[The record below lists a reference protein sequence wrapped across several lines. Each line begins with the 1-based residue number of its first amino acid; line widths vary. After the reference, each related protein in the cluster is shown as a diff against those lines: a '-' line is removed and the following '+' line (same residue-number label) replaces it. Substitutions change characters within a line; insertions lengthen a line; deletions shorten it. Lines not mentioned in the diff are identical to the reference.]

1 MNCRSI
7 LNNRT
12 VSLLFLAAVALYF
25 GRGVFGVEGWLW
37 ADFTKALPVMLL
49 GVTTWLYGGNK
60 MLPIAML
67 LSAFG
72 DIAGEHGEFIYQIA
86 LFAVAHICFI
96 AYFCRKASF
105 KRERLWQLALW
116 CVILVLFGGFII
128 SNIDHTAFRIACS
141 IYMLIIGSMAAV
153 TLFIDSSRRWWY
165 TVAALI
171 FVFSDSCIAWN
182 KFIDKCAY
190 SGIVIMT
197 TYFAAQLIFANLY
210 LKEDK

>member
-1 MNCRSI
+1 M
-7 LNNRT
+7 NNRT
-12 VSLLFLAAVALYF
+12 VSLLFVAAVALYF
-25 GRGVFGVEGWLW
+25 GRGVFDVESWLW
-37 ADFTKALPVMLL
+37 ADFTKALPVALL

-60 MLPIAML
+60 LLPIVML
-67 LSAFG
+67 LSAAG
-72 DIAGEHGEFIYQIA
+72 DIAGEHGEFIYLIA

-153 TLFIDSSRRWWY
+153 TLFIDSPRRWYY
-165 TVAALI
+165 TAAALI

-182 KFIDKCAY
+182 KFVEKFAY
-190 SGIVIMT
+190 AGITIMA
-197 TYFAAQLIFANLY
+197 TYFLAQLIFANLY
-210 LKEDK
+210 LKEE

>member
-12 VSLLFLAAVALYF
+12 VSLLFVAAVALYF
-25 GRGVFGVEGWLW
+25 GRGVFGCSSWLW
-37 ADFTKALPVMLL
+37 LDITKALPVALL
-49 GVTTWLYGGNK
+49 GVTTWLYGENK
-60 MLPIAML
+60 LLPIAML
-67 LSAFG
+67 LSAAG

-153 TLFIDSSRRWWY
+153 TLFIDSPRRWYY
-165 TVAALI
+165 TAAALI

-182 KFIDKCAY
+182 KFVEKFAY
-190 SGIVIMT
+190 AGITIMA
-197 TYFAAQLIFANLY
+197 TYFLAQLIFANLY
-210 LKEDK
+210 LKEE

>member
-12 VSLLFLAAVALYF
+12 VSLLFVAAVALYF
-25 GRGVFGVEGWLW
+25 SRGVFGCNSWLW
-37 ADFTKALPVMLL
+37 LDITKALPVALL
-49 GVTTWLYGGNK
+49 GVTTWLYEGNK
-60 MLPIAML
+60 LLPIAML
-67 LSAFG
+67 LSAAG

-153 TLFIDSSRRWWY
+153 TLFIDSPRRWYY
-165 TVAALI
+165 TAAALI

-182 KFIDKCAY
+182 KFVEKFAY
-190 SGIVIMT
+190 AGITIMA
-197 TYFAAQLIFANLY
+197 TYFLAQLIFANLY
-210 LKEDK
+210 LKEE

>member
-1 MNCRSI
+1 MN
-7 LNNRT
+7 NHT
-12 VSLLFLAAVALYF
+12 VSLLFVAAVALYF
-25 GRGVFGVEGWLW
+25 SRGVFDCNSWLW
-37 ADFTKALPVMLL
+37 LDITKALPVALL

-60 MLPIAML
+60 LLPIAML
-67 LSAFG
+67 LSAAG

-153 TLFIDSSRRWWY
+153 TLFIDSPRRWYY
-165 TVAALI
+165 TAAALI

-182 KFIDKCAY
+182 KFVEKFAY
-190 SGIVIMT
+190 AGITIMA
-197 TYFAAQLIFANLY
+197 TYFLAQLIFANLY
-210 LKEDK
+210 LKEE

>member
-1 MNCRSI
+1 
-7 LNNRT
+7 
-12 VSLLFLAAVALYF
+12 
-25 GRGVFGVEGWLW
+25 
-37 ADFTKALPVMLL
+37 
-49 GVTTWLYGGNK
+49 

-67 LSAFG
+67 LSAAG
-72 DIAGEHGEFIYQIA
+72 DIAGEHRAFLWQVGF
-86 LFAVAHICFI
+86 FAAAHICFI
-96 AYFCRKASF
+96 AYFCSKASF

-141 IYMLIIGSMAAV
+141 IYILIIGSMAAV

-182 KFIDKCAY
+182 KFIDKFAY

>member
-1 MNCRSI
+1 MNCRNI

-12 VSLLFLAAVALYF
+12 VSLLFVAAVALYF
-25 GRGVFGVEGWLW
+25 GRGVFGCNSWLW
-37 ADFTKALPVMLL
+37 LDITKALPVALL

-60 MLPIAML
+60 LLPIAML
-67 LSAFG
+67 LSAAG
-72 DIAGEHGEFIYQIA
+72 DIAGEHGAFIYQIA

-153 TLFIDSSRRWWY
+153 TLFIDSPSRWY
-165 TVAALI
+165 YTAAALI

-182 KFIDKCAY
+182 KFVEKFAY
-190 SGIVIMT
+190 AGITIMA
-197 TYFAAQLIFANLY
+197 TYFLAQLIFANLY
-210 LKEDK
+210 LKEE

>member
-1 MNCRSI
+1 MNYRSI

-12 VSLLFLAAVALYF
+12 VSLLFVAAVALYF
-25 GRGVFGVEGWLW
+25 SRGVFGCNSWLW
-37 ADFTKALPVMLL
+37 LDITKALPVALL

-60 MLPIAML
+60 LLPIAML
-67 LSAFG
+67 LSAAG

-141 IYMLIIGSMAAV
+141 IYMLIIGSMAAI
-153 TLFIDSSRRWWY
+153 TLFIDSPRRWYY
-165 TVAALI
+165 TAAALI

-182 KFIDKCAY
+182 KFVEKFAY
-190 SGIVIMT
+190 AGITIMA
-197 TYFAAQLIFANLY
+197 TYFLAQLIFANLY
-210 LKEDK
+210 LKEE

>member
-1 MNCRSI
+1 MNYRSI

-12 VSLLFLAAVALYF
+12 VSLLFIVAVTLYF
-25 GRGVFGVEGWLW
+25 SRGVFDCNSWLW
-37 ADFTKALPVMLL
+37 LDITKALPVALL

-60 MLPIAML
+60 LLPIAML
-67 LSAFG
+67 LSTAG

-153 TLFIDSSRRWWY
+153 TLFIDSPRRWYY
-165 TVAALI
+165 TAAALI

-182 KFIDKCAY
+182 KFVEKFAY
-190 SGIVIMT
+190 AGITIMA
-197 TYFAAQLIFANLY
+197 TYFLAQLIFANLY
-210 LKEDK
+210 LKEE

>member
-1 MNCRSI
+1 MSCKNI
-7 LNNRT
+7 LNNRS
-12 VSLLFLAAVALYF
+12 VSLLFVAAVALYF
-25 GRGVFGVEGWLW
+25 SRGVFGCNSWLW
-37 ADFTKALPVMLL
+37 LDITKALPVALL
-49 GVTTWLYGGNK
+49 GVTTWLYGSNK
-60 MLPIAML
+60 LLPIAML
-67 LSAFG
+67 LSAAG

-153 TLFIDSSRRWWY
+153 TLFIDSPRWWY
-165 TVAALI
+165 YTAAALI

-182 KFIDKCAY
+182 KFVEKFAY
-190 SGIVIMT
+190 AGITIMA
-197 TYFAAQLIFANLY
+197 TYFLAQLIFANLY
-210 LKEDK
+210 LKEE

>member
-1 MNCRSI
+1 MNCKNI

-12 VSLLFLAAVALYF
+12 VSLLFVAAVALYF
-25 GRGVFGVEGWLW
+25 SRGVFGCNSWLW
-37 ADFTKALPVMLL
+37 LDITKALPVALL
-49 GVTTWLYGGNK
+49 GVTTWLYGDNK
-60 MLPIAML
+60 LLPIAML
-67 LSAFG
+67 LSAAG

-153 TLFIDSSRRWWY
+153 TLFIDSPRRWYY
-165 TVAALI
+165 TAAALI

-182 KFIDKCAY
+182 KFVEKFAY
-190 SGIVIMT
+190 AGITIMA
-197 TYFAAQLIFANLY
+197 TYFLAQLIFANLY
-210 LKEDK
+210 LKEE

>member
-1 MNCRSI
+1 MNYRSI

-12 VSLLFLAAVALYF
+12 VSLLFVAAVALYF
-25 GRGVFGVEGWLW
+25 GRGVFDCNSWLW
-37 ADFTKALPVMLL
+37 LDITKALPVALL

-60 MLPIAML
+60 LLPIAML
-67 LSAFG
+67 LSAAG

-153 TLFIDSSRRWWY
+153 TLFIDSPRRWYY
-165 TVAALI
+165 TAAALI

-182 KFIDKCAY
+182 KFVEKFAY
-190 SGIVIMT
+190 AGITIMA
-197 TYFAAQLIFANLY
+197 TYFLAQLIFANLY
-210 LKEDK
+210 LKEE

>member
-1 MNCRSI
+1 
-7 LNNRT
+7 
-12 VSLLFLAAVALYF
+12 
-25 GRGVFGVEGWLW
+25 
-37 ADFTKALPVMLL
+37 
-49 GVTTWLYGGNK
+49 
-60 MLPIAML
+60 ML
-67 LSAFG
+67 LSAAG

-153 TLFIDSSRRWWY
+153 TLFIDSPRRWYY
-165 TVAALI
+165 TAAALI

-182 KFIDKCAY
+182 KFVEKLAY
-190 SGIVIMT
+190 AGITIMA
-197 TYFAAQLIFANLY
+197 TYFLAQLIFANLY
-210 LKEDK
+210 LKEE

>member
-1 MNCRSI
+1 MNCRNI

-12 VSLLFLAAVALYF
+12 VSLLFVAAVALYF
-25 GRGVFGVEGWLW
+25 GRGVFGCNSWLW
-37 ADFTKALPVMLL
+37 LDITKALPVALL

-60 MLPIAML
+60 LLPIAML
-67 LSAFG
+67 LSAAG

-105 KRERLWQLALW
+105 KRE
-116 CVILVLFGGFII
+116 II

-153 TLFIDSSRRWWY
+153 TLFIDSPRRWYY
-165 TVAALI
+165 TAAALI

-182 KFIDKCAY
+182 KFVEKFAY
-190 SGIVIMT
+190 AGITIMA
-197 TYFAAQLIFANLY
+197 TYFLAQLIFANLY
-210 LKEDK
+210 LKEE

>member
-25 GRGVFGVEGWLW
+25 GRGVFGCSGWLW
-37 ADFTKALPVMLL
+37 LDITKALPVALL

-60 MLPIAML
+60 LLPIAML
-67 LSAFG
+67 LSAAG
-72 DIAGEHGEFIYQIA
+72 DIAGEHGEFIYQIV

-116 CVILVLFGGFII
+116 CVILVLFGSFII

-153 TLFIDSSRRWWY
+153 TLFIDSPRRWYY
-165 TVAALI
+165 TAAALI

-182 KFIDKCAY
+182 KFVEKFAY
-190 SGIVIMT
+190 AGITIMA
-197 TYFAAQLIFANLY
+197 TYFLAQLIFANRY
-210 LKEDK
+210 LKEE

>member
-1 MNCRSI
+1 MNYRSI
-7 LNNRT
+7 LNNHT
-12 VSLLFLAAVALYF
+12 VSLLFVAAVALYF
-25 GRGVFGVEGWLW
+25 SRGVFDCNSWLW
-37 ADFTKALPVMLL
+37 LDITKALPVALL

-60 MLPIAML
+60 LLPIAML
-67 LSAFG
+67 LSAAG

-153 TLFIDSSRRWWY
+153 TLFIDSPRRWYY
-165 TVAALI
+165 TAAALI

-182 KFIDKCAY
+182 KFVEKFAY
-190 SGIVIMT
+190 AGITIMA
-197 TYFAAQLIFANLY
+197 TYFLAQLIFANLY
-210 LKEDK
+210 LKEE